1 MSTLITTTVQG
12 IQNVKYDAST
22 TAFTVGSD
30 GTMTINQAPIQKM
43 IAFKAIA
50 GSGPAL
56 SNGAV
61 PLPYSNVTDT
71 TVGCHNIGGHFNTS
85 TYKFS
90 IPRTGIYHFGHQL
103 LAGNMSDGEVLE
115 IYIKIQ
121 DSDGSS
127 NDELIAVGAR
137 QKYQPDETGH
147 GGYME
152 GRCSTTGLFTAGK
165 LVYFSA
171 YRSGSTATL
180 HTNSGWTFCFGY
192 YMGSS

>member
-12 IQNVKYDAST
+12 VQNVKYDAST

-43 IAFKAIA
+43 ISFKAVP

-61 PLPYSNVTDT
+61 PLPYSNVTDS
-71 TVGCHNIGGHFNTS
+71 VSGAHNIGGHFNTS

-103 LAGNMSDGEVLE
+103 LAANMSDGEVLE

-152 GRCSTTGLFTAGK
+152 GRCSTTGLFAAGK

-180 HTNSGWTFCFGY
+180 HQNNAWSFCFGY